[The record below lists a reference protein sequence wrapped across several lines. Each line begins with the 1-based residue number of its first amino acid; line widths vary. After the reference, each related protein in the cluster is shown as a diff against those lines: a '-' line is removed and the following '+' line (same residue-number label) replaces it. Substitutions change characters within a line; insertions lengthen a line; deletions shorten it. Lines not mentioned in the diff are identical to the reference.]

1 MTHMHKL
8 AIAALFLTLVPTD
21 AAAQVNAGELRPEA
35 SLPFTVTQVA
45 TFKFPWRIAFLPDGR
60 MLITEKVGPV
70 WLVTQEG
77 AKTPIANVPAV
88 AYGGQG
94 GMLGVFL
101 SPRYATDHFVYLT
114 YSEPGEGGSSLALAR
129 ATLSIGEDAAS
140 LDGLEVIWRQ
150 MPKGRGGQFGAQI
163 AFSPDG
169 QYLFLT
175 VGDRQRMT
183 PAQDPDQ
190 ELGKILRL
198 TLDGKPAPGNPMAGK
213 IGAETVTLIGTPR
226 DTEVAKTAPV
236 VSTYTFPG
244 PNLTP
249 SETWV
254 TGLRTPYGLAFAPD
268 GRLWELEHGPRG
280 GDELNLI
287 EPTKNYGWPLVSY
300 GVNYNGVPIP
310 SPDTRPDL
318 AKPVIYWVPV
328 IAPGNLMF
336 YSGAMFPEWKGSAL
350 LGGMETQTLNR
361 ITFDG
366 KGGAT
371 PAERWSVGFRVR
383 DVEQGPDGALWMIED
398 ATNGKLVKVT
408 KK

>member
-1 MTHMHKL
+1 
-8 AIAALFLTLVPTD
+8 
-21 AAAQVNAGELRPEA
+21 
-35 SLPFTVTQVA
+35 
-45 TFKFPWRIAFLPDGR
+45 
-60 MLITEKVGPV
+60 
-70 WLVTQEG
+70 
-77 AKTPIANVPAV
+77 
-88 AYGGQG
+88 
-94 GMLGVFL
+94 
-101 SPRYATDHFVYLT
+101 
-114 YSEPGEGGSSLALAR
+114 
-129 ATLSIGEDAAS
+129 
-140 LDGLEVIWRQ
+140 
-150 MPKGRGGQFGAQI
+150 
-163 AFSPDG
+163 
-169 QYLFLT
+169 
-175 VGDRQRMT
+175 
-183 PAQDPDQ
+183 
-190 ELGKILRL
+190 
-198 TLDGKPAPGNPMAGK
+198 
-213 IGAETVTLIGTPR
+213 
-226 DTEVAKTAPV
+226 
-236 VSTYTFPG
+236 
-244 PNLTP
+244 
-249 SETWV
+249 
-254 TGLRTPYGLAFAPD
+254 
-268 GRLWELEHGPRG
+268 LWELEHGPRG

-287 EPTKNYGWPLVSY
+287 EPMKNYGWPLVSY